1 NEVFQSLKPLP
12 GDAILGMMAL
22 FRADTDA
29 RKIDL
34 SVGVYQD
41 EQGRTPILECVKQ
54 SERAVL
60 EGEDTKTYVAIA
72 GNAGFN
78 RGMEALL
85 FGQAHPALADGR
97 VSTLQT
103 PGGSGALCVAAH
115 LIRRAK
121 PGAKVHI
128 SEPSWSNHT
137 PLL

>member
-1 NEVFQSLKPLP
+1 
-12 GDAILGMMAL
+12 
-22 FRADTDA
+22 
-29 RKIDL
+29 
-34 SVGVYQD
+34 
-41 EQGRTPILECVKQ
+41 
-54 SERAVL
+54 ERAVL

-85 FGQAHPALADGR
+85 FGQAHPALCDGR

-128 SEPSWSNHT
+128 SEPSWPNHT
-137 PLL
+137 PLLTLSGLELATYPYYDYASHRVDFEQMAA